1 MEIPK
6 VPPEGF
12 SKVTMEQY
20 QIAAMK
26 IEKEIKD
33 RIKNTTQEVNTAT
46 EELNNKI
53 KEQETVLNDLKKQRD
68 FKMVEVQ
75 LTLVI
80 EFINHLKPYSVS
92 FGDVHFIDKMVKLG
106 SENLMY
112 QGWTFSVTL
121 SHELPT
127 KGQIFPY
134 HCLVFTTSQLA
145 ETGKKYLQEK
155 LNVAP
160 HTSVYKI

>member
-6 VPPEGF
+6 VPFEGP
-12 SKVTMEQY
+12 SIEVIK
-20 QIAAMK
+20 IAAMK

-33 RIKNTTQEVNTAT
+33 RIKITTQDVEIAT

-53 KEQETVLNDLKKQRD
+53 KQQETILSDLKKQRD

-75 LTLVI
+75 LTIVI
-80 EFINHLKPYSVS
+80 EFINQLKPYSVS

-112 QGWTFSVTL
+112 SGWTFSFTL

-145 ETGKKYLQEK
+145 EVGKKYLQEK